1 MMLTVILNQYLKR
14 YYSDS
19 KGSHLRFY
27 IPRGTARP
35 NSVLT
40 HGISFV
46 CHMTMQQH
54 LIDISVHITN
64 VTESTV
70 RKNMATGTFTHNALH
85 TKTLKEHIKT
95 QRKIVSRSNLKRAML
110 LVQARLPLNHI
121 FLYAQWALFGSQGIV
136 AKCTATIFL
145 LTVDW
150 SWTQKKTT
158 QTLTHFY
165 KL

>member
-95 QRKIVSRSNLKRAML
+95 QRKIVSRSNLTRAML

-121 FLYAQWALFGSQGIV
+121 FLYAQWA
-136 AKCTATIFL
+136 
-145 LTVDW
+145 
-150 SWTQKKTT
+150 
-158 QTLTHFY
+158 
-165 KL
+165 